1 MILGEFSATLTDQF
15 RISLPK
21 KIREQ
26 ISGIELVLSKG
37 FDGCIFGYQ
46 KDIWEKVS
54 EDELNKPVTTE
65 DGRKIRRQLFAAAE
79 VVMFDEQG
87 RFVLSQTLR
96 KYARL
101 EREIVLI
108 GAGDHFEIWEKNI
121 WAEYLKKLN

>member
-26 ISGIELVLSKG
+26 ISGIELVLSKV